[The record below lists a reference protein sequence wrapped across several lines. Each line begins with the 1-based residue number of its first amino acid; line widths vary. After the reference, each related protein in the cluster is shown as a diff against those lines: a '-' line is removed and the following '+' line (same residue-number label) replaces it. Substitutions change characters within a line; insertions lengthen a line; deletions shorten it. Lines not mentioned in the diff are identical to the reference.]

1 MDIYGHSCYKKGADC
16 LMLWILC
23 RTFAGMTTI
32 GTLLIFA
39 AAIVLMVVA
48 IARWK
53 VHPFLAIMGT
63 AILLA
68 VLLGVPYTD
77 IPDVIGKGF
86 GGVFSGIALVIILG
100 TLIGSVLEHT
110 DGAVALARAVERV
123 VGKRHPRLAMMLIG
137 WIVSIPVF
145 CDSGF
150 VLVSPIGK
158 SLAHRSGTSPV
169 PLMLALA
176 AGLFASHVFI
186 PPTPGPVAAAGM
198 VGLENNLLLVIGMG
212 IVISLLSLIPAYFF
226 AGYIGGHAKAR
237 PYDASSDAIIIEDE
251 HRCSATLAFLPI
263 VLPIVLIALG
273 SVAALMNMPTD
284 VAAIF
289 TFLGKP
295 SIALIIALLS
305 CLPLLMQQK
314 MTGQFYDITQS
325 SLKTAGPIIFITA
338 AGGVLGAVV
347 VASGFVDIIKESGNS
362 LKVLGV
368 VFPFLIAAILKSAQG
383 SSTVAITTTA
393 SMMGMFSDSGSMMN
407 ALGFT
412 TPLAATLVV
421 MAIGAGAMTVSH
433 ANDSYFWVVT
443 GFGGIKAGDGYRTM
457 TLMTLIMGITA
468 IALIA
473 LAAALLL

>member
-68 VLLGVPYTD
+68 VLLGVPYAD

-158 SLAHRSGTSPV
+158 SLAHRSNTSPV

-226 AGYIGGHAKAR
+226 AGHIGKRVQAAE
-237 PYDASSDAIIIEDE
+237 PTSDVLATEDE
-251 HRCSATLAFLPI
+251 HHCSATLAFLPI

-273 SVAALMNMPTD
+273 NVAALVNMPTD
-284 VAAIF
+284 VAAVF

-393 SMMGMFSDSGSMMN
+393 SMMGMFSDSSSMMN

>member
-1 MDIYGHSCYKKGADC
+1 
-16 LMLWILC
+16 
-23 RTFAGMTTI
+23 
-32 GTLLIFA
+32 
-39 AAIVLMVVA
+39 MVVA
-48 IARWK
+48 IARFK
-53 VHPFLAIMGT
+53 VHPFLAILGT
-63 AILLA
+63 ALLLA
-68 VLLGVPYTD
+68 VLLGVPFAD

-86 GGVFSGIALVIILG
+86 GSVASGIALVIIFG
-100 TLIGSVLEHT
+100 TLIGSVLERT
-110 DGAVALARAVERV
+110 SGAVALARAVERV

-158 SLAHRSGTSPV
+158 SLARRSGISPV

-198 VGLENNLLLVIGMG
+198 VGLENNLLLVIGLG
-212 IVISLLSLIPAYFF
+212 AVISLLSLIPAYFF
-226 AGYIGGHAKAR
+226 AGRIGKHVEPAEA
-237 PYDASSDAIIIEDE
+237 ADE
-251 HRCSATLAFLPI
+251 ELTTDSTGRHCSATMAFLPI
-263 VLPIVLIALG
+263 VLPIVLMALG
-273 SVAALMNMPTD
+273 SVASLVELPEN
-284 VAAIF
+284 VAAVL

-295 SIALIIALLS
+295 VIAMMIAVLS

-314 MTGQFYDITQS
+314 LAKEFYNITQS

-347 VASGFVDIIKESGNS
+347 VASGFVDIIKESGDS
-362 LKVLGV
+362 LKMLGV

-412 TPLAATLVV
+412 SPMAAALVV

-443 GFGGIKAGDGYRTM
+443 GFGGIKARDGYRTM

-468 IALIA
+468 IVLIA

>member
-1 MDIYGHSCYKKGADC
+1 
-16 LMLWILC
+16 MLWILC

-63 AILLA
+63 AIMLA
-68 VLLGVPYTD
+68 VLLGVPYAD

-158 SLAHRSGTSPV
+158 SLAHRSNTSPV

-226 AGYIGGHAKAR
+226 AGHIGKRVQAAE
-237 PYDASSDAIIIEDE
+237 PTSDVLATEDE

-263 VLPIVLIALG
+263 VLPIVLMALG
-273 SVAALMNMPTD
+273 SVAALMNIPTD
-284 VAAIF
+284 VAAVF

-347 VASGFVDIIKESGNS
+347 VASGFVDIIKESGDS

-393 SMMGMFSDSGSMMN
+393 SMMGMFSDSSSMMN

-433 ANDSYFWVVT
+433 ANDSYFWVVS

>member
-1 MDIYGHSCYKKGADC
+1 
-16 LMLWILC
+16 
-23 RTFAGMTTI
+23 MTTMS
-32 GTLLIFA
+32 TLLIFA
-39 AAIVLMVVA
+39 ATIILMVVA

-53 VHPFLAIMGT
+53 VHPFLAILG
-63 AILLA
+63 AALLLA
-68 VLLGVPYTD
+68 VLLGIPFAD

-86 GGVFSGIALVIILG
+86 GGVFSGIALVIIFG
-100 TLIGSVLEHT
+100 TLIGSVLERT
-110 DGAVALARAVERV
+110 GGAVVLARAVERV

-158 SLAHRSGTSPV
+158 SLAKRSGNSPV

-198 VGLENNLLLVIGMG
+198 VGLENNLLLVIALG

-226 AGYIGGHAKAR
+226 AGRVGKRIEHA
-237 PYDASSDAIIIEDE
+237 DAPKDTLTAEDE
-251 HRCSATLAFLPI
+251 HPCSATLAFLPI
-263 VLPIVLIALG
+263 VLPIVLMALG
-273 SVAALMNMPTD
+273 SVAALTQLPSGIAT
-284 VAAIF
+284 AL

-295 SIALIIALLS
+295 VIAMMIALLS
-305 CLPLLMQQK
+305 CLPLLMKRK
-314 MTGQFYDITQS
+314 MTSHFYDITQS

-347 VASGFVDIIKESGNS
+347 VASGFVDIIKESGEA
-362 LKVLGV
+362 LKALGV

-412 TPLAATLVV
+412 SPLAAALVV

-443 GFGGIKAGDGYRTM
+443 GFGGIKARDGYRTM
-457 TLMTLIMGITA
+457 TLMTLLMGLTA
-468 IALIA
+468 IALIT
-473 LAAALLL
+473 LAALLIPT

>member
-1 MDIYGHSCYKKGADC
+1 
-16 LMLWILC
+16 
-23 RTFAGMTTI
+23 MTTMS
-32 GTLLIFA
+32 TLLIFA
-39 AAIVLMVVA
+39 AAIILMVVA

-53 VHPFLAIMGT
+53 VHPFLAILGT
-63 AILLA
+63 ALLLA
-68 VLLGVPYTD
+68 VLLGIPFAD

-86 GGVFSGIALVIILG
+86 GGVSSGIALVIIFG
-100 TLIGSVLEHT
+100 TLIGSVLERT
-110 DGAVALARAVERV
+110 GGAVVLARAVERV

-158 SLAHRSGTSPV
+158 SLAKRSGNSPV

-198 VGLENNLLLVIGMG
+198 VGLENNLLLVIALGS
-212 IVISLLSLIPAYFF
+212 VISLLSLIPAYFF
-226 AGYIGGHAKAR
+226 AGRVGKRIEPAETQNEALT
-237 PYDASSDAIIIEDE
+237 AEDE
-251 HRCSATLAFLPI
+251 RPCNAALAFLPI
-263 VLPIVLIALG
+263 VLPIVLMALG
-273 SVAALMNMPTD
+273 SVAALTQLPSGITT
-284 VAAIF
+284 AL

-295 SIALIIALLS
+295 AIALMIALLS
-305 CLPLLMQQK
+305 CLPLLMKRK

-347 VASGFVDIIKESGNS
+347 VASGFVDIIKESGEA
-362 LKVLGV
+362 LKALGV

-393 SMMGMFSDSGSMMN
+393 SMMGMFNDSGSMMN

-412 TPLAATLVV
+412 SPLAAALVV

-443 GFGGIKAGDGYRTM
+443 GFGGIKARDGYRTM
-457 TLMTLIMGITA
+457 TLMTLLMGLTA
-468 IALIA
+468 IALIT
-473 LAAALLL
+473 LASLLIPA

>member
-1 MDIYGHSCYKKGADC
+1 
-16 LMLWILC
+16 
-23 RTFAGMTTI
+23 MTTMS
-32 GTLLIFA
+32 TLLIFA

-53 VHPFLAIMGT
+53 VHPFLAILGT

-68 VLLGVPYTD
+68 ALLGIPFTD

-86 GGVFSGIALVIILG
+86 GGVFSGIALVIIFG
-100 TLIGSVLEHT
+100 TLIGSVLERT
-110 DGAVALARAVERV
+110 GGAVALARAVERV
-123 VGKRHPRLAMMLIG
+123 VGKRHPRLAMILIG

-158 SLAHRSGTSPV
+158 SLARRSGTSPV

-198 VGLENNLLLVIGMG
+198 TGLENNLLLVIGLG
-212 IVISLLSLIPAYFF
+212 AVVSLLSLIPAYFF
-226 AGYIGGHAKAR
+226 AGRFGKLVTEDSENPKITEDQQPSIG
-237 PYDASSDAIIIEDE
+237 
-251 HRCSATLAFLPI
+251 ATLAFLPI
-263 VLPIVLIALG
+263 VLPIVLMALG
-273 SVAALMNMPTD
+273 SVATLVTMPEDITA
-284 VAAIF
+284 VL

-295 SIALIIALLS
+295 VIALMIALLS
-305 CLPLLMQQK
+305 CLPLLMRQQ
-314 MTGQFYDITQS
+314 MLGQFHDITQV

-347 VASGFVDIIKESGNS
+347 TASGFVDIIKESGDS
-362 LKVLGV
+362 LKALGV

-393 SMMGMFSDSGSMMN
+393 SMMGMFSDSDSMMS

-412 TPLAATLVV
+412 SPLAAALVV
-421 MAIGAGAMTVSH
+421 MAIGAGSMTVSH

-443 GFGGIKAGDGYRTM
+443 GFGGIKARDGYRTM
-457 TLMTLIMGITA
+457 TLMTLIMGLTA
-468 IALIA
+468 IAVIA
-473 LAAALLL
+473 LAATLLL

>member
-1 MDIYGHSCYKKGADC
+1 
-16 LMLWILC
+16 
-23 RTFAGMTTI
+23 MTAI
-32 GTLLIFA
+32 SALLVFA
-39 AAIVLMVVA
+39 AAIILMVVA
-48 IARWK
+48 IARFK
-53 VHPFLAIMGT
+53 VHPFLSILGT
-63 AILLA
+63 ALLLA
-68 VLLGVPYTD
+68 VLLGVPFND

-86 GGVFSGIALVIILG
+86 GGVFSGIALVIIFG
-100 TLIGSVLEHT
+100 TLIGSVLERT
-110 DGAVALARAVERV
+110 GGAVALARAVERV

-137 WIVSIPVF
+137 WIVSIPAF

-158 SLAHRSGTSPV
+158 SLARRSGISPV

-198 VGLENNLLLVIGMG
+198 VGLENNLLLVIGLG
-212 IVISLLSLIPAYFF
+212 VVISLLSLIPAYFF
-226 AGYIGGHAKAR
+226 AGHVGKRVEPAESADENHIT
-237 PYDASSDAIIIEDE
+237 EDQDN
-251 HRCSATLAFLPI
+251 RCNAAMAFLPI
-263 VLPIVLIALG
+263 LLPILLMALG
-273 SVAALMNMPTD
+273 SVATLVKLPEGLASAL
-284 VAAIF
+284 

-295 SIALIIALLS
+295 VIALIIALLS
-305 CLPLLMQQK
+305 CLPLLKQQK
-314 MTGQFYDITQS
+314 MLGEFQDITQT

-347 VASGFVDIIKESGNS
+347 VASGFVDIIKESGDS
-362 LKVLGV
+362 LKALGV

-393 SMMGMFSDSGSMMN
+393 SMMGMFSDTGSMMN

-412 TPLAATLVV
+412 SPLAAALVV

-443 GFGGIKAGDGYRTM
+443 GFGGIKPRDGYRTM

-468 IALIA
+468 IAIIA

>member
-1 MDIYGHSCYKKGADC
+1 
-16 LMLWILC
+16 
-23 RTFAGMTTI
+23 MTTI

-39 AAIVLMVVA
+39 AAIILMVVA

-53 VHPFLAIMGT
+53 VHPFLAILGT

-68 VLLGVPYTD
+68 ALLGVPFAD

-86 GGVFSGIALVIILG
+86 GGVSSGIALVIIFG
-100 TLIGSVLEHT
+100 TLIGSVLERT
-110 DGAVALARAVERV
+110 GGAVALARAVERV

-158 SLAHRSGTSPV
+158 SLARRSGISPV

-198 VGLENNLLLVIGMG
+198 TGLENNLLLVIGLG
-212 IVISLLSLIPAYFF
+212 IVVSLLSLIPAYFF
-226 AGYIGGHAKAR
+226 TGRFAKGNSELSEISENSENSKNSK
-237 PYDASSDAIIIEDE
+237 SSM
-251 HRCSATLAFLPI
+251 RCNATLAFLPI
-263 VLPIVLIALG
+263 VLPIVLMALG
-273 SVAALMNMPTD
+273 SVAALASLPAG
-284 VAAIF
+284 VAATL

-295 SIALIIALLS
+295 VIALMIALLS
-305 CLPLLMQQK
+305 CLPLLMQTK
-314 MTGQFYDITQS
+314 MTSEFYDITQS

-347 VASGFVDIIKESGNS
+347 VASGFVDIIKESGDA
-362 LKVLGV
+362 LKALGV
-368 VFPFLIAAILKSAQG
+368 VFPFIIAAILKSAQG

-393 SMMGMFSDSGSMMN
+393 SMMGMFNDSGSMMS

-412 TPLAATLVV
+412 SPLAAALVV

-443 GFGGIKAGDGYRTM
+443 GFGGIKARDGYPTM
-457 TLMTLIMGITA
+457 TLMTLIMGLTA
-468 IALIA
+468 ILLIA
-473 LAAALLL
+473 LAAAILL

>member
-1 MDIYGHSCYKKGADC
+1 
-16 LMLWILC
+16 
-23 RTFAGMTTI
+23 MTTI

-39 AAIVLMVVA
+39 AAIILMVVA

-53 VHPFLAIMGT
+53 VHPFLAILGT

-68 VLLGVPYTD
+68 ALLGVPFAD

-86 GGVFSGIALVIILG
+86 GGVSSGIALVIIFG
-100 TLIGSVLEHT
+100 TLIGSVLERT
-110 DGAVALARAVERV
+110 GGAVALARAVERV

-158 SLAHRSGTSPV
+158 SLARRSGISPV

-198 VGLENNLLLVIGMG
+198 TGLENNLLLVIGLG
-212 IVISLLSLIPAYFF
+212 IVVSLLSLIPAYFF
-226 AGYIGGHAKAR
+226 AAR
-237 PYDASSDAIIIEDE
+237 FGKENSEPSELSENSKSSENSVS
-251 HRCSATLAFLPI
+251 CNATLAFLPI
-263 VLPIVLIALG
+263 VLPIVLMALG
-273 SVAALMNMPTD
+273 SVAALASLPAG
-284 VAAIF
+284 VAATL

-295 SIALIIALLS
+295 VIALMIALLS
-305 CLPLLMQQK
+305 CLPLLMQTE
-314 MTGQFYDITQS
+314 MTSKFYDITQS

-347 VASGFVDIIKESGNS
+347 VASGFVDIIKESGDA
-362 LKVLGV
+362 LKALGV
-368 VFPFLIAAILKSAQG
+368 VFPFIIAAILKSAQG

-393 SMMGMFSDSGSMMN
+393 SMMGMFNDSGSMMS

-412 TPLAATLVV
+412 SPLAAALVV

-443 GFGGIKAGDGYRTM
+443 GFGGIKARDGYRTM
-457 TLMTLIMGITA
+457 TLMTLIMGLTA
-468 IALIA
+468 ILLIA
-473 LAAALLL
+473 LAAAILL

>member
-1 MDIYGHSCYKKGADC
+1 MS
-16 LMLWILC
+16 
-23 RTFAGMTTI
+23 
-32 GTLLIFA
+32 TLLIFA

-53 VHPFLAIMGT
+53 VHPFLAILGT

-68 VLLGVPYTD
+68 ALLGIPFTD

-86 GGVFSGIALVIILG
+86 GSVMSGIALVIIFG
-100 TLIGSVLEHT
+100 TLIGSVLERT
-110 DGAVALARAVERV
+110 GGAVALARAVERV

-158 SLAHRSGTSPV
+158 SLAQRSGTSPV

-198 VGLENNLLLVIGMG
+198 TGLENNLLLVIGLG
-212 IVISLLSLIPAYFF
+212 AVVSLLSLIPAYFF
-226 AGYIGGHAKAR
+226 AGRFGKLVTEDSENPNITEGQQPSIG
-237 PYDASSDAIIIEDE
+237 
-251 HRCSATLAFLPI
+251 ATLAFLPI
-263 VLPIVLIALG
+263 VLPIVLMALG
-273 SVAALMNMPTD
+273 SVATLVTMPED
-284 VAAIF
+284 IAAVL

-295 SIALIIALLS
+295 VIALMIALLS
-305 CLPLLMQQK
+305 CLPLLMRQQ
-314 MTGQFYDITQS
+314 MLGQFHDITQV

-347 VASGFVDIIKESGNS
+347 TASGFVDIIKESGDS
-362 LKVLGV
+362 LKALGV

-393 SMMGMFSDSGSMMN
+393 SMMGMFSDSGSMMS

-412 TPLAATLVV
+412 SPLAAALVV

-443 GFGGIKAGDGYRTM
+443 GFGGIKARDGYRTM
-457 TLMTLIMGITA
+457 TLMTLIMGLTA
-468 IALIA
+468 IAIIA
-473 LAAALLL
+473 LAATLLL

>member
-1 MDIYGHSCYKKGADC
+1 
-16 LMLWILC
+16 
-23 RTFAGMTTI
+23 MTTMS
-32 GTLLIFA
+32 TLLIFTV
-39 AAIVLMVVA
+39 AIILMVVA
-48 IARWK
+48 IARFK
-53 VHPFLAIMGT
+53 VHPFLAILGT

-68 VLLGVPYTD
+68 ALLGVPFAD

-86 GGVFSGIALVIILG
+86 GGVSSGIALVIIFG
-100 TLIGSVLEHT
+100 TLIGSVLERT
-110 DGAVALARAVERV
+110 GGAVALARAVERV

-158 SLAHRSGTSPV
+158 SLARRSGTSPV

-198 VGLENNLLLVIGMG
+198 VGLENNLLLVIGLG
-212 IVISLLSLIPAYFF
+212 VVISLLSLIPAYFF
-226 AGYIGGHAKAR
+226 SGRVGKRVECAEPTEEALPA
-237 PYDASSDAIIIEDE
+237 E
-251 HRCSATLAFLPI
+251 HDNHCSATMAFLPI
-263 VLPIVLIALG
+263 VLPIVLMALG
-273 SVAALMNMPTD
+273 SVASLVNLPQGLATVLS
-284 VAAIF
+284 
-289 TFLGKP
+289 FLGKP
-295 SIALIIALLS
+295 VIAMIIALLS
-305 CLPLLMQQK
+305 CLPLLARQK
-314 MTGQFYDITQS
+314 MMGQFYDITQS

-347 VASGFVDIIKESGNS
+347 VASGFVDIIKESGDA
-362 LKVLGV
+362 LKALGV

-393 SMMGMFSDSGSMMN
+393 SMMGMFSDSGSMMS
-407 ALGFT
+407 ALGYT
-412 TPLAATLVV
+412 SPLAAALVV

-443 GFGGIKAGDGYRTM
+443 GFGGIKARDGYRTM
-457 TLMTLIMGITA
+457 TLMTLIMGLTA
-468 IALIA
+468 IALTA
-473 LAAALLL
+473 LAATILL

>member
-68 VLLGVPYTD
+68 VLLGVPYAD

-226 AGYIGGHAKAR
+226 AGHIGKRVQAAE
-237 PYDASSDAIIIEDE
+237 PTSDVLATEDE
-251 HRCSATLAFLPI
+251 HHCSATLAFLPI

-273 SVAALMNMPTD
+273 SVAALVNMPTD
-284 VAAIF
+284 VAAVF

-347 VASGFVDIIKESGNS
+347 VASGFVDIIKESGDS

>member
-1 MDIYGHSCYKKGADC
+1 
-16 LMLWILC
+16 
-23 RTFAGMTTI
+23 MTTI
-32 GTLLIFA
+32 STLLLFA
-39 AAIVLMVVA
+39 AAIILMVVA

-53 VHPFLAIMGT
+53 VHPFLAILGT

-68 VLLGVPYTD
+68 VLLGVPFKD

-86 GGVFSGIALVIILG
+86 GGVFSGIALVIIFG

-110 DGAVALARAVERV
+110 GGAVALARAVKRV

-158 SLAHRSGTSPV
+158 SLAQRSGTSPV

-198 VGLENNLLLVIGMG
+198 VGLENNLLLVIGLG
-212 IVISLLSLIPAYFF
+212 VVISLLSLIPAYFF
-226 AGYIGGHAKAR
+226 AGRFSKLVGESEISEISENSENQQSR
-237 PYDASSDAIIIEDE
+237 VN
-251 HRCSATLAFLPI
+251 ATLAFLPI
-263 VLPIVLIALG
+263 ILPIVLMALG
-273 SVAALMNMPTD
+273 SIAAMTNLPENVAT
-284 VAAIF
+284 VF

-295 SIALIIALLS
+295 TIALMIALLS

-347 VASGFVDIIKESGNS
+347 VASGFVDIIKESGDS
-362 LKVLGV
+362 LKALGV
-368 VFPFLIAAILKSAQG
+368 MFPFLIAAILKSAQG

-393 SMMGMFSDSGSMMN
+393 SMMGLFSDSGSMMN

-412 TPLAATLVV
+412 SPLAAALVV

-443 GFGGIKAGDGYRTM
+443 GFGGIKARDGYRTM

-468 IALIA
+468 IAIIA
-473 LAAALLL
+473 LAAAILL

>member
-1 MDIYGHSCYKKGADC
+1 
-16 LMLWILC
+16 
-23 RTFAGMTTI
+23 MTTI
-32 GTLLIFA
+32 GTLLVFA
-39 AAIVLMVVA
+39 VAIILMVVA
-48 IARWK
+48 IARFK
-53 VHPFLAIMGT
+53 VHPFLAILGT

-68 VLLGVPYTD
+68 VLLGVPFAD

-86 GGVFSGIALVIILG
+86 GGVFSGIALVIIFG

-110 DGAVALARAVERV
+110 GGAVALARAVERV

-158 SLAHRSGTSPV
+158 SLARRSGISPV

-198 VGLENNLLLVIGMG
+198 VGLENNLLLVIGLG
-212 IVISLLSLIPAYFF
+212 VVISLLSLIPAYFF
-226 AGYIGGHAKAR
+226 TGWKKFSQTSEISE
-237 PYDASSDAIIIEDE
+237 PSEISESQQPSV
-251 HRCSATLAFLPI
+251 SAALAFLPI
-263 VLPIVLIALG
+263 VLPIVLMALG
-273 SVAALMNMPTD
+273 SVASLVSLPEE
-284 VAAIF
+284 VAAVF

-295 SIALIIALLS
+295 VIALMIALLS
-305 CLPLLMQQK
+305 CLPLLMRQQ
-314 MTGQFYDITQS
+314 MTSKFYDITQT

-347 VASGFVDIIKESGNS
+347 VASGFVDIIKESGDA
-362 LKVLGV
+362 LKMLGV

-393 SMMGMFSDSGSMMN
+393 SMMGMFSDSGSMMS

-412 TPLAATLVV
+412 SPLAAALVV

-443 GFGGIKAGDGYRTM
+443 GFGGIKARDGYRTM
-457 TLMTLIMGITA
+457 TLMTLIMGLTA
-468 IALIA
+468 IVLIA
-473 LAAALLL
+473 LAAALLI

>member
-1 MDIYGHSCYKKGADC
+1 MVLRHPHLFIMARAEHVTQKGADG
-16 LMLWILC
+16 LILLLLC
-23 RTFAGMTTI
+23 RTFADMTTMS
-32 GTLLIFA
+32 TLLIFA
-39 AAIVLMVVA
+39 AAIILMVVA
-48 IARWK
+48 
-53 VHPFLAIMGT
+53 
-63 AILLA
+63 
-68 VLLGVPYTD
+68 VLLGIPFAD

-86 GGVFSGIALVIILG
+86 GGVSSGIALVIIFG
-100 TLIGSVLEHT
+100 TLIGSVLERT
-110 DGAVALARAVERV
+110 GGAVVLARAVERV

-158 SLAHRSGTSPV
+158 SLAKRSGNSPV

-198 VGLENNLLLVIGMG
+198 VGLENNLLLVIALGSA
-212 IVISLLSLIPAYFF
+212 ISLLSLIPAYFF
-226 AGYIGGHAKAR
+226 AGRVGKRIEPAETPNEALTT
-237 PYDASSDAIIIEDE
+237 EDE
-251 HRCSATLAFLPI
+251 RPCNATLAFLPI
-263 VLPIVLIALG
+263 FLPIVLMALG
-273 SVAALMNMPTD
+273 SVAALTQLPSGIAT
-284 VAAIF
+284 AL

-295 SIALIIALLS
+295 AIALMIALLS
-305 CLPLLMQQK
+305 CLPLLMKRK

-347 VASGFVDIIKESGNS
+347 VASGFVDIIKESGEA
-362 LKVLGV
+362 LKALGV

-393 SMMGMFSDSGSMMN
+393 SMMGMFNDSGSMMN

-412 TPLAATLVV
+412 TPLAAALVV

-443 GFGGIKAGDGYRTM
+443 GFGGIKARDGYRTM
-457 TLMTLIMGITA
+457 TLMTLLMGLTA
-468 IALIA
+468 IALIT
-473 LAAALLL
+473 LVSLLIPT

>member
-1 MDIYGHSCYKKGADC
+1 MI
-16 LMLWILC
+16 LWILC
-23 RTFAGMTTI
+23 RTFADMTTMS
-32 GTLLIFA
+32 TLLIFA
-39 AAIVLMVVA
+39 AAIVVMVVA

-53 VHPFLAIMGT
+53 VHPFLAILGT

-68 VLLGVPYTD
+68 ALLGIPFTE

-86 GGVFSGIALVIILG
+86 GGVFSGIALVIIFG
-100 TLIGSVLEHT
+100 TLIGSVLERT
-110 DGAVALARAVERV
+110 GGAMALARAVERM

-158 SLAHRSGTSPV
+158 SLAQRSGTSPI

-198 VGLENNLLLVIGMG
+198 VGLEDNLMLIICLGAI
-212 IVISLLSLIPAYFF
+212 ISLLSLVPAYFF
-226 AGYIGGHAKAR
+226 AGYIGDHAKAM
-237 PYDASSDAIIIEDE
+237 PYNTDSDNVVIKGE
-251 HRCSATLAFLPI
+251 HPCSAWLAFLPI
-263 VLPIVLIALG
+263 VLPIVLMALG
-273 SVAALMNMPTD
+273 SVASLVTLPEN
-284 VAAIF
+284 VASVF

-295 SIALIIALLS
+295 VIALMLALLS
-305 CLPLLMQQK
+305 CLPLLIRQK
-314 MTGQFYDITQS
+314 KLGEFHNITQNA
-325 SLKTAGPIIFITA
+325 LKTAGPIIFITA

-347 VASGFVDIIKESGNS
+347 TASGFVDVIKESGDS
-362 LKVLGV
+362 LKMLGV

-412 TPLAATLVV
+412 SPLAAALVV

-443 GFGGIKAGDGYRTM
+443 GFGGINPRDGYRTM
-457 TLMTLIMGITA
+457 TLMTLIMGLTA

-473 LAAALLL
+473 LAAVILPI

>member
-1 MDIYGHSCYKKGADC
+1 
-16 LMLWILC
+16 MLWILC

-68 VLLGVPYTD
+68 VLLGVPYAD

-226 AGYIGGHAKAR
+226 AGHIGKRVQAAE
-237 PYDASSDAIIIEDE
+237 PTSDVLATEDE
-251 HRCSATLAFLPI
+251 HHCSATLAFLPI
-263 VLPIVLIALG
+263 VLPIVLMALG
-273 SVAALMNMPTD
+273 SVAALMNIPTD
-284 VAAIF
+284 VAAVF

-433 ANDSYFWVVT
+433 ANDSYFWVVS

-473 LAAALLL
+473 LVAALLL

>member
-1 MDIYGHSCYKKGADC
+1 MGI
-16 LMLWILC
+16 
-23 RTFAGMTTI
+23 
-32 GTLLIFA
+32 LLIFA
-39 AAIVLMVVA
+39 AAIILMVVA

-53 VHPFLAIMGT
+53 VHPFLAILAT
-63 AILLA
+63 AIVLA
-68 VLLGVPYTD
+68 VLLGVPFAD

-86 GGVFSGIALVIILG
+86 GGVFSGIALVIIFG
-100 TLIGSVLEHT
+100 TLIGSVLERT
-110 DGAVALARAVERV
+110 GGAVALARAVERV
-123 VGKRHPRLAMMLIG
+123 VGKHHPRMAMMLIG

-158 SLAHRSGTSPV
+158 SLARRSGISPV

-198 VGLENNLLLVIGMG
+198 VGLENNLLLVIGLG
-212 IVISLLSLIPAYFF
+212 AVISLLSLIPAYWFSGRF
-226 AGYIGGHAKAR
+226 SNSENSEGSEGSENSENSERQR
-237 PYDASSDAIIIEDE
+237 PN
-251 HRCSATLAFLPI
+251 CGATLALLPILLPI
-263 VLPIVLIALG
+263 VLMALG
-273 SVAALMNMPTD
+273 SVASLVAMPEGITAAL
-284 VAAIF
+284 

-295 SIALIIALLS
+295 VIALMIATLS
-305 CLPLLMQQK
+305 CLPLLMK
-314 MTGQFYDITQS
+314 AKTTSLFYDITQS
-325 SLKTAGPIIFITA
+325 SLQTAGPIIFITA

-347 VASGFVDIIKESGNS
+347 VASGFVDIIKESGEA
-362 LKVLGV
+362 LKALGV

-393 SMMGMFSDSGSMMN
+393 SMMGLFSDSGSMMN

-412 TPLAATLVV
+412 SPLAAALVV

-443 GFGGIKAGDGYRTM
+443 GFGGIKARDGYRTM
-457 TLMTLIMGITA
+457 TLMTLLMGLTA
-468 IALIA
+468 IAVIA

>member
-1 MDIYGHSCYKKGADC
+1 
-16 LMLWILC
+16 
-23 RTFAGMTTI
+23 MTTI
-32 GTLLIFA
+32 ATLLLFA
-39 AAIVLMVVA
+39 AAIILMVVA
-48 IARWK
+48 IARFK
-53 VHPFLAIMGT
+53 VHPFLAILG
-63 AILLA
+63 AALLLA
-68 VLLGVPYTD
+68 VLLGVPFAD

-86 GGVFSGIALVIILG
+86 GGVFSGIALVIIFG
-100 TLIGSVLEHT
+100 TLIGSVLERT
-110 DGAVALARAVERV
+110 GGAVALARAVERV

-158 SLAHRSGTSPV
+158 SLARRSGMSPV

-198 VGLENNLLLVIGMG
+198 VGLENNLLLVIGLG
-212 IVISLLSLIPAYFF
+212 VVISLLSLIPAYIFTGRKDF
-226 AGYIGGHAKAR
+226 SKTSETSEISETSEPQLLGGGAA
-237 PYDASSDAIIIEDE
+237 
-251 HRCSATLAFLPI
+251 LAFLPI
-263 VLPIVLIALG
+263 VLPIVLMALG
-273 SVAALMNMPTD
+273 SVASLVSLPTN
-284 VAAIF
+284 AAAVLS
-289 TFLGKP
+289 FLGKP
-295 SIALIIALLS
+295 VIALMIALLS
-305 CLPLLMQQK
+305 CLPLLVRQK
-314 MTGQFYDITQS
+314 MSGQFYDITQS

-347 VASGFVDIIKESGNS
+347 VASGFVDIIKESGDA
-362 LKVLGV
+362 LKALGV

-412 TPLAATLVV
+412 SPLAAALVV

-433 ANDSYFWVVT
+433 ANDSSFWVVT
-443 GFGGIKAGDGYRTM
+443 GFGGIKARDGYRTM

-473 LAAALLL
+473 LAATLLL

>member
-1 MDIYGHSCYKKGADC
+1 MS
-16 LMLWILC
+16 
-23 RTFAGMTTI
+23 
-32 GTLLIFA
+32 TLLIFA
-39 AAIVLMVVA
+39 AAIILMVVA

-53 VHPFLAIMGT
+53 VHPFLAILGT
-63 AILLA
+63 ALLLA
-68 VLLGVPYTD
+68 VLLGIPFAD

-86 GGVFSGIALVIILG
+86 GGVSSGIALVIIFG
-100 TLIGSVLEHT
+100 TLIGSVLERT
-110 DGAVALARAVERV
+110 GGAVVLARAVERV

-158 SLAHRSGTSPV
+158 SLAKRSGNSPV

-198 VGLENNLLLVIGMG
+198 VGLENNLLLVIALGS
-212 IVISLLSLIPAYFF
+212 VISLLSLIPAYFF
-226 AGYIGGHAKAR
+226 AGRVGKRIEPAETQNEALT
-237 PYDASSDAIIIEDE
+237 AEDE
-251 HRCSATLAFLPI
+251 RPCNAALAFLPI
-263 VLPIVLIALG
+263 VLPIVLMALG
-273 SVAALMNMPTD
+273 SVAALTQLPSGITT
-284 VAAIF
+284 AL

-295 SIALIIALLS
+295 AIALMIALLS
-305 CLPLLMQQK
+305 CLPLLMKRK

-347 VASGFVDIIKESGNS
+347 VASGFVDIIKESGEA
-362 LKVLGV
+362 LKALGV

-393 SMMGMFSDSGSMMN
+393 SMMGMFNDSGSMMN

-412 TPLAATLVV
+412 SPLAAALVV

-443 GFGGIKAGDGYRTM
+443 GFGGIKARDGYRTM
-457 TLMTLIMGITA
+457 TLMTLLMGLTA
-468 IALIA
+468 IALIT
-473 LAAALLL
+473 LASLLIPT

>member
-63 AILLA
+63 AIMLA
-68 VLLGVPYTD
+68 VLLGVPYAD

-158 SLAHRSGTSPV
+158 SLAHRSNTSPV

-226 AGYIGGHAKAR
+226 AGHIGKRVQAAE
-237 PYDASSDAIIIEDE
+237 PTSDVLATEDE
-251 HRCSATLAFLPI
+251 HHCSATLAFLPI
-263 VLPIVLIALG
+263 VLPIVLMALG
-273 SVAALMNMPTD
+273 SVAALMNIPTD
-284 VAAIF
+284 VAAVF

-347 VASGFVDIIKESGNS
+347 VASGFVDIIKESGDS

-393 SMMGMFSDSGSMMN
+393 SMMGMFSDSSSMMN

-433 ANDSYFWVVT
+433 ANDSYFWVVS

>member
-1 MDIYGHSCYKKGADC
+1 MSY
-16 LMLWILC
+16 LC
-23 RTFAGMTTI
+23 GMTTI
-32 GTLLIFA
+32 STLLLFA
-39 AAIVLMVVA
+39 AAIILMVVA

-53 VHPFLAIMGT
+53 VHPFLAILGT

-68 VLLGVPYTD
+68 VLLGVPFAD

-86 GGVFSGIALVIILG
+86 GGVFSGIALVIIFG

-110 DGAVALARAVERV
+110 GGAVALARAVERV
-123 VGKRHPRLAMMLIG
+123 VGKHHPRLAMMLIG

-158 SLAHRSGTSPV
+158 SLAQRSGTSPV

-198 VGLENNLLLVIGMG
+198 VGLENNLLLVIGLG
-212 IVISLLSLIPAYFF
+212 AVISLLSLIPAYFF
-226 AGYIGGHAKAR
+226 AGRFGHVGGA
-237 PYDASSDAIIIEDE
+237 E
-251 HRCSATLAFLPI
+251 HSENSENSGNQPSRVNAALAFLPI
-263 VLPIVLIALG
+263 VLPIVLMALG
-273 SVAALMNMPTD
+273 SIAAMTNLPENIAT
-284 VAAIF
+284 VF

-295 SIALIIALLS
+295 TIALMIALLS

-314 MTGQFYDITQS
+314 MAGRLYDITQT

-347 VASGFVDIIKESGNS
+347 VASGFVDIIKESGDS
-362 LKVLGV
+362 LKALGV

-393 SMMGMFSDSGSMMN
+393 SMMGLFNDSGSMMN

-412 TPLAATLVV
+412 TPLAAALVV

-443 GFGGIKAGDGYRTM
+443 GFGGIKARDGYRTM

-468 IALIA
+468 IAIIA

>member
-1 MDIYGHSCYKKGADC
+1 
-16 LMLWILC
+16 
-23 RTFAGMTTI
+23 MTTI

-39 AAIVLMVVA
+39 AAIILMVVA

-53 VHPFLAIMGT
+53 VHPFLAILGT

-68 VLLGVPYTD
+68 ALLGVSFTD

-86 GGVFSGIALVIILG
+86 GGVSSGIALVIIFG
-100 TLIGSVLEHT
+100 TLIGSVLERT
-110 DGAVALARAVERV
+110 GGAVALACAVERV

-158 SLAHRSGTSPV
+158 SLARRSGISPV

-198 VGLENNLLLVIGMG
+198 VGLENNLLLVIGLG
-212 IVISLLSLIPAYFF
+212 VVISLLSLIPAYFF
-226 AGYIGGHAKAR
+226 TGRIGKHIEPAEPSTETHA
-237 PYDASSDAIIIEDE
+237 DE
-251 HRCSATLAFLPI
+251 QGRHCSATLAFLPI
-263 VLPIVLIALG
+263 VLPIVLMALG
-273 SVAALMNMPTD
+273 SVAALVTMPEGI
-284 VAAIF
+284 AATL

-295 SIALIIALLS
+295 VIALMIALIS
-305 CLPLLMQQK
+305 CVPLLMQTK
-314 MTGQFYDITQS
+314 MTSEFYNITQS

-347 VASGFVDIIKESGNS
+347 VASGFVDIIKESGEA
-362 LKVLGV
+362 LKTLGV

-412 TPLAATLVV
+412 SPLAAALVV

-443 GFGGIKAGDGYRTM
+443 GFGGIKARDGYRTM
-457 TLMTLIMGITA
+457 TLMTLIMGLTA
-468 IALIA
+468 IAIIA
-473 LAAALLL
+473 LAAAILL

>member
-1 MDIYGHSCYKKGADC
+1 
-16 LMLWILC
+16 
-23 RTFAGMTTI
+23 MTTI
-32 GTLLIFA
+32 STLLLFA
-39 AAIVLMVVA
+39 AAIILMVVA

-53 VHPFLAIMGT
+53 VHPFLAILGT

-68 VLLGVPYTD
+68 VLLGVPFKD

-86 GGVFSGIALVIILG
+86 GGVFSGIALVIIFG

-110 DGAVALARAVERV
+110 GGAVALARAVERV

-158 SLAHRSGTSPV
+158 SLAQRSGTSPV

-198 VGLENNLLLVIGMG
+198 VGLENNLLLVIGLG
-212 IVISLLSLIPAYFF
+212 AGISLLSLIPAYFF
-226 AGYIGGHAKAR
+226 AGRFSHIGKSENSEISENSENQQSR
-237 PYDASSDAIIIEDE
+237 VN
-251 HRCSATLAFLPI
+251 ATLAFLPI
-263 VLPIVLIALG
+263 ILPIVLMALG
-273 SVAALMNMPTD
+273 SIAAMTNLPENVAT
-284 VAAIF
+284 VF

-295 SIALIIALLS
+295 TIALMIALLS

-347 VASGFVDIIKESGNS
+347 VASGFVDIIKESGDS
-362 LKVLGV
+362 LKALGV

-393 SMMGMFSDSGSMMN
+393 SMMGLFSDSGSMMN

-412 TPLAATLVV
+412 SPLAAALVV

-443 GFGGIKAGDGYRTM
+443 GFGGIKARDGYRTM

-468 IALIA
+468 IAIIA
-473 LAAALLL
+473 LAAAILL

>member
-1 MDIYGHSCYKKGADC
+1 
-16 LMLWILC
+16 
-23 RTFAGMTTI
+23 
-32 GTLLIFA
+32 
-39 AAIVLMVVA
+39 MVVA
-48 IARWK
+48 IARFK
-53 VHPFLAIMGT
+53 VHPFLAILG
-63 AILLA
+63 AALLLA
-68 VLLGVPYTD
+68 ALLGVPFAD

-86 GGVFSGIALVIILG
+86 GGVFSGIALVIIFG
-100 TLIGSVLEHT
+100 TLIGSVLERT
-110 DGAVALARAVERV
+110 GGAVALARAVERV

-158 SLAHRSGTSPV
+158 SLARRSGTSPV

-198 VGLENNLLLVIGMG
+198 VGLENNLLLVIGLG
-212 IVISLLSLIPAYFF
+212 ILISLLSLIPAYFF
-226 AGYIGGHAKAR
+226 AGYIGKRVGDYSENLENSESQQ
-237 PYDASSDAIIIEDE
+237 PSM
-251 HRCSATLAFLPI
+251 SAALAFLPI
-263 VLPIVLIALG
+263 VLPIVLMALG
-273 SVAALMNMPTD
+273 SMASLVDLPEGVAAVLS
-284 VAAIF
+284 
-289 TFLGKP
+289 FLGKP
-295 SIALIIALLS
+295 VIALMIALLS
-305 CLPLLMQQK
+305 CLPLLMRQK
-314 MTGQFYDITQS
+314 MTKEFYDITQA

-347 VASGFVDIIKESGNS
+347 VASGFVDIIKESGDA
-362 LKVLGV
+362 LKALGV

-393 SMMGMFSDSGSMMN
+393 SMMGMFNDSGSMMN

-412 TPLAATLVV
+412 SPLAAALVV

-443 GFGGIKAGDGYRTM
+443 GFGGIKARDGYRTM
-457 TLMTLIMGITA
+457 TLMTLIMGLTA
-468 IALIA
+468 IVLIA

>member
-1 MDIYGHSCYKKGADC
+1 
-16 LMLWILC
+16 
-23 RTFAGMTTI
+23 MTTI
-32 GTLLIFA
+32 STLLIFA
-39 AAIVLMVVA
+39 AAIILMVVA

-53 VHPFLAIMGT
+53 VHPFLAILGT

-68 VLLGVPYTD
+68 ALLGVPFTD

-86 GGVFSGIALVIILG
+86 GSVMSGIALVIIFG
-100 TLIGSVLEHT
+100 TLIGSVLDYT
-110 DGAVALARAVERV
+110 GGAVALARAVERV

-158 SLAHRSGTSPV
+158 SLAKRSGTSPV
-169 PLMLALA
+169 PLILALA

-198 VGLENNLLLVIGMG
+198 TGLENNLLLVIGLG
-212 IVISLLSLIPAYFF
+212 GVISLLSLIPAYFF
-226 AGYIGGHAKAR
+226 AGRIGKRVEAAE
-237 PYDASSDAIIIEDE
+237 PTPDELQTTEDS
-251 HRCSATLAFLPI
+251 HRCSAWLAFLPI
-263 VLPIVLIALG
+263 VLPIVLMALG
-273 SVAALMNMPTD
+273 SVATLTNLPEGLTAVL
-284 VAAIF
+284 

-295 SIALIIALLS
+295 VIALMIALLS
-305 CLPLLMQQK
+305 CLPLLMQRK
-314 MTGQFYDITQS
+314 MTGEFYDITQS

-347 VASGFVDIIKESGNS
+347 VASGFVDIIKESGDS
-362 LKVLGV
+362 LKALGV

-393 SMMGMFSDSGSMMN
+393 SMMGMFNDTGSMMN

-412 TPLAATLVV
+412 SPLAAALVV

-443 GFGGIKAGDGYRTM
+443 GFGGIKARDGYRTM
-457 TLMTLIMGITA
+457 TLMTLIMGLTA
-468 IALIA
+468 IAIIA
-473 LAAALLL
+473 LASTILL

>member
-1 MDIYGHSCYKKGADC
+1 
-16 LMLWILC
+16 
-23 RTFAGMTTI
+23 MTTI

-53 VHPFLAIMGT
+53 VHPFLAILGT

-68 VLLGVPYTD
+68 VVLGVPYTEL
-77 IPDVIGKGF
+77 PDVIGKGF
-86 GGVFSGIALVIILG
+86 GGVFSGIALVIIFG
-100 TLIGSVLEHT
+100 TLIGSVLERT
-110 DGAVALARAVERV
+110 GGAVALARAVERV

-158 SLAHRSGTSPV
+158 SLARRSGTSPV

-198 VGLENNLLLVIGMG
+198 VRLENNLLLVIGLG
-212 IVISLLSLIPAYFF
+212 AVISLLSLIPAYWFSGRF
-226 AGYIGGHAKAR
+226 SNSENSEGSEGSENSENSERQR
-237 PYDASSDAIIIEDE
+237 PN
-251 HRCSATLAFLPI
+251 CGATLALLPILLPI
-263 VLPIVLIALG
+263 VLMALG
-273 SVAALMNMPTD
+273 SVASLVAMPEGITAAL
-284 VAAIF
+284 

-295 SIALIIALLS
+295 VIALMIATLS
-305 CLPLLMQQK
+305 CLPLLMK
-314 MTGQFYDITQS
+314 AKTTSLFYDITQS
-325 SLKTAGPIIFITA
+325 SLQTAGPIIFITA

-347 VASGFVDIIKESGNS
+347 VASGFVDIIKESGEA
-362 LKVLGV
+362 LKALGV

-393 SMMGMFSDSGSMMN
+393 SMMGLFSDSGSMMN

-412 TPLAATLVV
+412 SPLAAALVV

-443 GFGGIKAGDGYRTM
+443 GFGGIKARDGYRTM
-457 TLMTLIMGITA
+457 TLMTLLMGLTA
-468 IALIA
+468 IAVIA

>member
-1 MDIYGHSCYKKGADC
+1 
-16 LMLWILC
+16 
-23 RTFAGMTTI
+23 MTTI
-32 GTLLIFA
+32 STLLLFA
-39 AAIVLMVVA
+39 AAIILMVVA

-53 VHPFLAIMGT
+53 VHPFLAILGT

-68 VLLGVPYTD
+68 VLLGVPFAD

-86 GGVFSGIALVIILG
+86 GGVFSGIALVIIFG

-110 DGAVALARAVERV
+110 GGAVALARAVERV

-158 SLAHRSGTSPV
+158 SLAQRSGTSPV

-198 VGLENNLLLVIGMG
+198 VGLENNLLLVIGLG
-212 IVISLLSLIPAYFF
+212 AVISLLSLIPAYFF
-226 AGYIGGHAKAR
+226 AGRFGHVSENSEISEISEISENSENQQKKVN
-237 PYDASSDAIIIEDE
+237 
-251 HRCSATLAFLPI
+251 ATLAFLPI
-263 VLPIVLIALG
+263 VLPIVLMALG
-273 SVAALMNMPTD
+273 SIAAMTNLPENVAT
-284 VAAIF
+284 VF

-295 SIALIIALLS
+295 TIALMIALLS

-314 MTGQFYDITQS
+314 MAGRLYDITQT

-347 VASGFVDIIKESGNS
+347 VASGFVDIIKESGDS
-362 LKVLGV
+362 LKALGV

-393 SMMGMFSDSGSMMN
+393 SMMGLFNDSGSMMN

-412 TPLAATLVV
+412 TPLAAALVV

-443 GFGGIKAGDGYRTM
+443 GFGGIKARDGYRTM

-468 IALIA
+468 IAIIA

>member
-1 MDIYGHSCYKKGADC
+1 
-16 LMLWILC
+16 
-23 RTFAGMTTI
+23 MTTMS
-32 GTLLIFA
+32 TLLIFA

-53 VHPFLAIMGT
+53 VHPFLAILGT

-68 VLLGVPYTD
+68 VLLGIPFTD

-86 GGVFSGIALVIILG
+86 GGVFSGIALVIIFG
-100 TLIGSVLEHT
+100 TLIGSVLGRT
-110 DGAVALARAVERV
+110 GGAVALARAVERV
-123 VGKRHPRLAMMLIG
+123 MGKRHPRLAMMLIG

-158 SLAHRSGTSPV
+158 SLARRSGTSPV

-198 VGLENNLLLVIGMG
+198 TGLENDLLLVIGLG
-212 IVISLLSLIPAYFF
+212 VVISLLSLIPAYWFSGRF
-226 AGYIGGHAKAR
+226 S
-237 PYDASSDAIIIEDE
+237 DSESSEDSDFSE
-251 HRCSATLAFLPI
+251 RSENSEGQQPNISAALAFLPI
-263 VLPIVLIALG
+263 VLPIVLMALG
-273 SVAALMNMPTD
+273 SVASLINLPQGITN
-284 VAAIF
+284 VL

-295 SIALIIALLS
+295 VIALMIALLS
-305 CLPLLMQQK
+305 CLPLLMRQQ
-314 MTGQFYDITQS
+314 MLGQFHDITQV

-347 VASGFVDIIKESGNS
+347 TASGFVDIIKESGDS
-362 LKVLGV
+362 LKALGV

-393 SMMGMFSDSGSMMN
+393 SMMGMFSDSGSMMS

-412 TPLAATLVV
+412 SPLAAALVV

-443 GFGGIKAGDGYRTM
+443 GFGGIKARDGYRTM
-457 TLMTLIMGITA
+457 TLMTLIMGLTA
-468 IALIA
+468 IAVIA
-473 LAAALLL
+473 LAAAILL

>member
-1 MDIYGHSCYKKGADC
+1 MTVITA
-16 LMLWILC
+16 LIL
-23 RTFAGMTTI
+23 
-32 GTLLIFA
+32 FA
-39 AAIVLMVVA
+39 AAIILMVVA
-48 IARWK
+48 IARFK
-53 VHPFLAIMGT
+53 VHPFLAILGA
-63 AILLA
+63 AILLTA
-68 VLLGVPYTD
+68 LLGVPIAD

-86 GGVFSGIALVIILG
+86 GGMFSGIALVIIFG

-110 DGAVALARAVERV
+110 GGAVALARAVERV

-158 SLAHRSGTSPV
+158 SLARRSGTSPV

-198 VGLENNLLLVIGMG
+198 VGLENNLLLVIGLG
-212 IVISLLSLIPAYFF
+212 AVISLLSLIPAYFF
-226 AGYIGGHAKAR
+226 TGRIGQRVEVAEVTDAVPDTDR
-237 PYDASSDAIIIEDE
+237 PNSQ
-251 HRCSATLAFLPI
+251 CSAAMAFLPI
-263 VLPIVLIALG
+263 VLPIVLMALG
-273 SVAALMNMPTD
+273 SVAALVKMPEGI
-284 VAAIF
+284 AAVF

-295 SIALIIALLS
+295 VIAMMVAMLS
-305 CLPLLMQQK
+305 CLPLLVRQK
-314 MTGQFYDITQS
+314 MLGRFYDITQA

-347 VASGFVDIIKESGNS
+347 VASGFVDLIKDSGDA
-362 LKVLGV
+362 LKALGV

-393 SMMGMFSDSGSMMN
+393 SMMGMFSDSGSMMS

-412 TPLAATLVV
+412 SPLAAALVV

-443 GFGGIKAGDGYRTM
+443 GFGGIKPRDGYRTM
-457 TLMTLIMGITA
+457 TLMTLIMGLTA
-468 IALIA
+468 IVLIA
-473 LAAALLL
+473 LAAAILL

>member
-1 MDIYGHSCYKKGADC
+1 
-16 LMLWILC
+16 MLWILC

-226 AGYIGGHAKAR
+226 AGHIGKRVQAAE
-237 PYDASSDAIIIEDE
+237 PTSDVLATEDE
-251 HRCSATLAFLPI
+251 HHCSATLAFLPI
-263 VLPIVLIALG
+263 VLPIVLMALG
-273 SVAALMNMPTD
+273 SVAALTQLPSGITT
-284 VAAIF
+284 AL

-295 SIALIIALLS
+295 AIALMIALLS
-305 CLPLLMQQK
+305 CLPLLMKRK

-347 VASGFVDIIKESGNS
+347 VASGFVDIIKESGEA
-362 LKVLGV
+362 LKALGV

-393 SMMGMFSDSGSMMN
+393 SMMGMFNDSGSMMN

-412 TPLAATLVV
+412 SPLAAALVV

-443 GFGGIKAGDGYRTM
+443 GFGGIKARDGYRTM
-457 TLMTLIMGITA
+457 TLMTLMMGLTA
-468 IALIA
+468 IALIT
-473 LAAALLL
+473 LASLLIPT

>member
-1 MDIYGHSCYKKGADC
+1 
-16 LMLWILC
+16 MLWILC
-23 RTFAGMTTI
+23 RTFAGMTTMS
-32 GTLLIFA
+32 TLLIFA

-53 VHPFLAIMGT
+53 VHPFLAILGT

-68 VLLGVPYTD
+68 VLLGIPFTD

-86 GGVFSGIALVIILG
+86 GGVFSGIALVIIFG
-100 TLIGSVLEHT
+100 TLIGSVLGRT
-110 DGAVALARAVERV
+110 GGAVALARAVERV
-123 VGKRHPRLAMMLIG
+123 MGKRHPRLAMMLIG

-158 SLAHRSGTSPV
+158 SLARRSGTFPV

-198 VGLENNLLLVIGMG
+198 TGLENDLLLVIGLG
-212 IVISLLSLIPAYFF
+212 VVISLLSLIPAYWFSGRF
-226 AGYIGGHAKAR
+226 S
-237 PYDASSDAIIIEDE
+237 DSESSEDSDFSE
-251 HRCSATLAFLPI
+251 RSENSEGQQPSISAALALLPI
-263 VLPIVLIALG
+263 VLPIVLMALG
-273 SVAALMNMPTD
+273 SVASLINLPEGIANVLT
-284 VAAIF
+284 I
-289 TFLGKP
+289 LGKP
-295 SIALIIALLS
+295 VIALMIALLS
-305 CLPLLMQQK
+305 CLPLLMRQQ
-314 MTGQFYDITQS
+314 MLGQFHDITQV

-347 VASGFVDIIKESGNS
+347 TASGFVDIIKESGDS
-362 LKVLGV
+362 LKALGV

-393 SMMGMFSDSGSMMN
+393 SMMGMFSDSGSMMS

-412 TPLAATLVV
+412 SPLAAALVV

-443 GFGGIKAGDGYRTM
+443 GFGGIKARDGYRTM
-457 TLMTLIMGITA
+457 TLMTLIMGLTA
-468 IALIA
+468 IAVITI
-473 LAAALLL
+473 AAAILL